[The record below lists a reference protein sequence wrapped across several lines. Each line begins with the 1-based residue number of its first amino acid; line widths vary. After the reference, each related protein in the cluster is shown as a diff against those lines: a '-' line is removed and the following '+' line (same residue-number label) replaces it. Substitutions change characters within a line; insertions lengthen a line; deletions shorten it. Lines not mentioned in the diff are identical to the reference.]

1 MIQEKDMNMD
11 QVLQNFIE
19 NSSVIGK
26 AVFLM
31 IAGILFVFTVQVVFY
46 LIAKLWPRN
55 RNRNG
60 GHG

>member
-1 MIQEKDMNMD
+1 MNIDQMLRDFIQG
-11 QVLQNFIE
+11 
-19 NSSVIGK
+19 SSVIGK

-55 RNRNG
+55 KGSGR
-60 GHG
+60 

>member
-1 MIQEKDMNMD
+1 MNIDQMLRDFIQD
-11 QVLQNFIE
+11 
-19 NSSVIGK
+19 SSVIGK

-55 RNRNG
+55 RNG
-60 GHG
+60 GR

>member
-1 MIQEKDMNMD
+1 MNID
-11 QVLQNFIE
+11 QALQNFIE

-31 IAGILFVFTVQVVFY
+31 IAGILFVFSVEVVFY

-55 RNRNG
+55 RNG
-60 GHG
+60 GRG

>member
-1 MIQEKDMNMD
+1 MNMD

-55 RNRNG
+55 RNG
-60 GHG
+60 GRG